1 MIVRPHGRLSS
12 PQRRCNSVKENVA
25 NKEPGKRGRGEE
37 GRAASWFIRPGQRC
51 GNALGTSAPA
61 QSVAANGQSRQAS
74 LRGRA
79 PHPVSSRCKRLT
91 QPGSKGSGGSRAT
104 QPAPP
109 HLTHPPPPQPVE
121 QTCSNT
127 PRWTNAKHAVAF
139 CRTDGT
145 FARILFSFLRLF
157 FGMNARGDEIREDAP
172 LML

>member
-61 QSVAANGQSRQAS
+61 QSVAADGQSRQAS
-74 LRGRA
+74 LQGRA

-104 QPAPP
+104 LPTS
-109 HLTHPPPPQPVE
+109 LTRPLPSRWNKPVP
-121 QTCSNT
+121 T
-127 PRWTNAKHAVAF
+127 PRGGQMRNMPSLSA
-139 CRTDGT
+139 GLMELLQ
-145 FARILFSFLRLF
+145 RILFSFLRLF
-157 FGMNARGDEIREDAP
+157 FRMNARGDEIREDAP
-172 LML
+172 P